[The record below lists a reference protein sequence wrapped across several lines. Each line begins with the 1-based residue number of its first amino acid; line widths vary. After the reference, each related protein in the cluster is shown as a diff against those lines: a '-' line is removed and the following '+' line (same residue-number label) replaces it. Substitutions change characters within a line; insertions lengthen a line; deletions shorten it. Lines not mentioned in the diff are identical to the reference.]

1 MHQIMMLYCFLQVAI
16 MAVGEAG
23 VAMVMVI
30 ADAIT
35 DGEATLVAIGVRIQY
50 HIVLYPE
57 KSYIYH

>member
-1 MHQIMMLYCFLQVAI
+1 

-35 DGEATLVAIGVRIQY
+35 DGEATLAAIGVRIQY

-57 KSYIYH
+57 KAIFIIKIYSFPSLKSCR